1 MTIRV
6 EAKGVVSTG
15 KLAEVDARFTTNS
28 ESFREDLGKA
38 IYGVETTGFS
48 FDTSEVYDEAVAK
61 FETVKHL
68 LKPNRYT
75 VIYNTDGLAV
85 KVLA

>member
-15 KLAEVDARFTTNS
+15 KLVEVDARFTTTS
-28 ESFREDLGKA
+28 ESLKEDLGKA

-48 FDTSEVYDEAVAK
+48 FDTSEVYDETVAK

-75 VIYNTDGLAV
+75 VIYSVDGLAV

>member
-1 MTIRV
+1 MTIKV
-6 EAKGVVSTG
+6 EAKGIVNTG
-15 KLAEVDARFTTNS
+15 KTAEVDAKFSTTHD
-28 ESFREDLGKA
+28 SFADDLGKA

-75 VIYNTDGLAV
+75 VIYSVDGLAV

>member
-6 EAKGVVSTG
+6 EAKGIVNTG
-15 KLAEVDARFTTNS
+15 KMAEVDARFTTDS
-28 ESFREDLGKA
+28 ESFADDLGKA
-38 IYGVETTGFS
+38 IYGVETTGF
-48 FDTSEVYDEAVAK
+48 DYNTSEVYDEALAK
-61 FETVKHL
+61 FETVKHS

-75 VIYNTDGLAV
+75 VIYTGNGLAV

>member
-15 KLAEVDARFTTNS
+15 KLAEVAARFTTTS
-28 ESFREDLGKA
+28 ESFKEDLGKA

-48 FDTSEVYDEAVAK
+48 FDT
-61 FETVKHL
+61 
-68 LKPNRYT
+68 
-75 VIYNTDGLAV
+75 
-85 KVLA
+85 